1 VSRVA
6 SAGLLAAAAVAIAL
20 VAIDVVRQLQLGQA
34 DVGLALFAPATGFG
48 VAVGVVVGSWPG
60 RVRMGALI
68 VAWAL
73 VSVVTEFGVDWP
85 TSRLA
90 TTLWMLATGVLPATY
105 AWMVLAYPSGRLH
118 GRLERGLVVVA
129 FALGLAWMGVPLLFA
144 DLRRCAA
151 CTPRA
156 NSLLYT
162 GLSFDYF
169 TLAGRVFWS
178 SFIVLG
184 GCFVW
189 LLIRRLRQ
197 APRGARVTLLPLAV
211 AVVFAVANFVA
222 VRVVWLGGWRSPIA
236 TLNWVDWLSAL
247 VLPAAILIGIASIRR
262 RRGPLGDL
270 VVELGSVPA
279 GQVRT
284 ALAHTL
290 GDPSLE
296 LGLWLPDRAAF
307 VDEAGQ
313 PIDPTPAAGRAV
325 TVIGP
330 SEEPLAALVHD
341 ERLQGQ
347 RPLLEA
353 AGSAAAIAL
362 ENTRLQAQLRAQL
375 AELTA
380 SRTRIVTSA
389 DEERRR
395 LERDLHDGAQQHL
408 LAVGLALQLL
418 HENRGDPELL
428 HQAEEELQTALRELR
443 DLARGIHPAILSER
457 GLAAAVGS
465 LADRAPI
472 KVLTDVQDERYPPPV
487 ETAAY
492 FVVSE
497 ALANVAKHAN
507 AHSAT
512 VSIDRQDGRLV
523 IEVRDDGR
531 GGADPTV
538 GSGLRGLSDR
548 VGAVGGRL
556 DLRSQAGQGTTVHAE
571 IPCASS

>member
-1 VSRVA
+1 VHRIA
-6 SAGLLAAAAVAIAL
+6 PAGLLAAAAVAIGL
-20 VAIDVVRQLQLGQA
+20 VAIDVARQLQLGQA
-34 DVGLALFAPATGFG
+34 DLGLALFAPATCFG
-48 VAVGVVVGSWPG
+48 VAVGVVVGGWPG
-60 RVRMGALI
+60 RARMGVLI

-73 VSVVTEFGVDWP
+73 VSVVTDFAVDWP

-90 TTLWMLATGVLPATY
+90 TTLWMLATGILPATY

-118 GRLERGLVVVA
+118 GRLERGVVIIA
-129 FALGLAWMGVPLLFA
+129 FALGLAWMSVPLLFA
-144 DLRRCAA
+144 DLRRCAV

-156 NSLLYT
+156 TSLLYT
-162 GLSFDYF
+162 GLSFNYF

-189 LLIRRLRQ
+189 LLVRRLRR

-211 AVVFAVANFVA
+211 AVVFVVANFVA
-222 VRVVWLGGWRSPIA
+222 LRLVWLGGWQSPLPA
-236 TLNWVDWLSAL
+236 LNWIDRLSAL

-270 VVELGSVPA
+270 MVELSSVPP
-279 GQVRT
+279 GQVRS
-284 ALAHTL
+284 ALARTL

-296 LGLWLPDRAAF
+296 LGLWLPDRATY
-307 VDEAGQ
+307 VDETGR

-330 SEEPLAALVHD
+330 SDEPLAALVHN
-341 ERLQGQ
+341 EQLLGQ

-375 AELTA
+375 AELAA
-380 SRTRIVTSA
+380 SRTRIVSSA

-428 HQAEEELQTALRELR
+428 NQAEAELQTALRELR

-472 KVLTDVQDERYPPPV
+472 KVATDVQDERYPPPV

-497 ALANVAKHAN
+497 ALANVAKHAHAN
-507 AHSAT
+507 SVT
-512 VSIDRQDGRLV
+512 VSIGRRDGHLV
-523 IEVRDDGR
+523 IDVRDDGR
-531 GGADPTV
+531 GGADPAA

-556 DLRSQAGQGTTVHAE
+556 DLQSQAGEGTTVHVE

>member
-6 SAGLLAAAAVAIAL
+6 PAGLLAATAVVLAL
-20 VAIDVVRQLQLGQA
+20 VAIDVVRQLQLDQA
-34 DVGLALFAPATGFG
+34 DSGLALFAPATCFG
-48 VAVGVVVGSWPG
+48 VAVGVVVGGWPG
-60 RVRMGALI
+60 RARMGMLI
-68 VAWAL
+68 VAWEL
-73 VSVVTEFGVDWP
+73 VEVVTEFAVDWP

-90 TTLWMLATGVLPATY
+90 TTLWMLATGIAPATF

-118 GRLERGLVVVA
+118 GRLERGLVVLG

-144 DLRRCAA
+144 DLRRCAV

-156 NSLLYT
+156 SSLLYIGT
-162 GLSFDYF
+162 GFNDF
-169 TLAGRVFWS
+169 TVWGQVFWS
-178 SFIVLG
+178 SFIALG

-189 LLIRRLRQ
+189 LLVRRLRQ
-197 APRGARVTLLPLAV
+197 APRGARLTLLPLAF

-222 VRVVWLGGWRSPIA
+222 VRVVWLGGWRGPIA
-236 TLNWVDWLSAL
+236 ALNWIDWLSAL

-270 VVELGSVPA
+270 VVELRSVRP

-284 ALAHTL
+284 ALARTL

-296 LGLWLPDRAAF
+296 LGLWLPDRATY

-313 PIDPTPAAGRAV
+313 PIDPKLSTGRAV

-341 ERLQGQ
+341 EQLLGQ

-428 HQAEEELQTALRELR
+428 SQAETELQTALRELR

-465 LADRAPI
+465 LADRSSI
-472 KVLTDVQDERYPPPV
+472 KVTTDVGDERYPPPV

-497 ALANVAKHAN
+497 ALANVAKHSH

-512 VSIDRQDGRLV
+512 VSIDRHNGRLV

-531 GGADPTV
+531 GGADPPV
-538 GSGLRGLSDR
+538 GSGLRGLADR
-548 VGAVGGRL
+548 VGAVGGRF
-556 DLRSQAGQGTTVHAE
+556 DVRSQAGDGTTVHAE
-571 IPCASS
+571 IPCAWS